1 MEQKKMKQPK
11 HLNRKGL
18 RFALIMLAALLITGC
33 GNKIIRGASPM
44 VRMTELSH
52 QDNKIT
58 LQVNMR
64 NLNGVDLDVQSID
77 ISFSA
82 QGDLLFAYNGSVD
95 TVIAANG
102 TESWTVEAD
111 ESQTSRDLL
120 NQLQNGEVK
129 SLPYTLKGVIM
140 SPEDG
145 ALRFEYEGHM
155 YPLPGRPG
163 YFR

>member
-1 MEQKKMKQPK
+1 MKSPK

-18 RFALIMLAALLITGC
+18 KFALIMLTALLITGC

-52 QDNKIT
+52 QDNTIT

-64 NLNGVDLDVQSID
+64 NLNGVDLEVQSID
-77 ISFSA
+77 ISFSV
-82 QGDLLFAYNGSVD
+82 QGDLLFAYQGPVD

-102 TESWTVEAD
+102 TESWSVEAD
-111 ESQTSRDLL
+111 ESQISRDLL
-120 NQLQNGEVK
+120 NELQNGEVK
-129 SLPYTLKGVIM
+129 SLPYTLKGVIT

-145 ALRFEYEGHM
+145 ALRFEYEGHV

>member
-1 MEQKKMKQPK
+1 MKSLK
-11 HLNRKGL
+11 HLNKRYLG
-18 RFALIMLAALLITGC
+18 FALIVLAAFLITGC
-33 GNKIIRGASPM
+33 GNKIIKGASPM

-58 LQVNMR
+58 LQINMR

-77 ISFSA
+77 ISLSA
-82 QGDLLFAYNGSVD
+82 QGNKLFAYKGPVN

-102 TESWTVEAD
+102 TESWSVEVD

-120 NQLQNGEVK
+120 NQLQIGDVK
-129 SLPYTLKGVIM
+129 SLPYTLKGAIT
-140 SPEDG
+140 SLEDG
-145 ALRFEYEGHM
+145 ALRFEYEGHI